1 MHFPWTM
8 SWRLYRNPVSG
19 FSRFNTLN
27 LQRANKDLR
36 FPWLATLD
44 LRTYFV
50 NREQSYKIVCINL
63 WNYHTLPW
71 YKMTPP
77 SYCCVQYA
85 SLGIAVD
92 TLSGPTDPGNEDRP
106 KKRQHNVT
114 RAMLWSSSIN
124 AVVLLLSNCS
134 QNKKGKTLIWMNK
147 SKQNLTQSIYFISRP
162 I

>member
-8 SWRLYRNPVSG
+8 SWRLYRTY
-19 FSRFNTLN
+19 SRFNTLN

-50 NREQSYKIVCINL
+50 NIEQSYKIVCINL
-63 WNYHTLPW
+63 WNDHTLTW

-77 SYCCVQYA
+77 SYCCVRHA

-92 TLSGPTDPGNEDRP
+92 TLCRPTDPGNEDRP
-106 KKRQHNVT
+106 KKRQHNIT
-114 RAMLWSSSIN
+114 RAMLWSSGIN

-134 QNKKGKTLIWMNK
+134 RNKKGKTLIWMNK
-147 SKQNLTQSIYFISRP
+147 NKQNLTQSIYFISRP